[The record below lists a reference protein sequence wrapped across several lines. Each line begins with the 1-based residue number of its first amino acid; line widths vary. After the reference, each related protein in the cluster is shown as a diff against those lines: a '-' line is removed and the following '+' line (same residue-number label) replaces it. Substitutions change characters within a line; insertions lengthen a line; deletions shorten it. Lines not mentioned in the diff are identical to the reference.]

1 MLDRARPASAA
12 VANESSRFVVPLS
25 EQKIDCVLERAG
37 SSVVVLW
44 RDKNVGIE
52 RTNLRGPCF
61 GVRLTVLPQ
70 RGRHRLVEKRQ
81 VEILDVHELGL
92 RVAARF
98 RDFTNPFRDGFTVS
112 IRARASENDCDLY
125 HDISYLRV
133 LTSSPAM
140 FVVLQFLLYCEF
152 GSNGDAAVSDASAVR
167 TKGAT
172 RVPTS
177 SIACISFAWG
187 KSATLIWNVR
197 REMPPN
203 ARLRREFFPR
213 QSPDLLRAA
222 LRSVPARRRNVRE

>member
-1 MLDRARPASAA
+1 MLDRARPASTA

-52 RTNLRGPCF
+52 RTNLRSPCF
-61 GVRLTVLPQ
+61 GVRLTVLPH
-70 RGRHRLVEKRQ
+70 RGRHRLGEKRQ

-133 LTSSPAM
+133 LTSSLPCLLCCSSFYIVSSVAM
-140 FVVLQFLLYCEF
+140 VTPLSQ
-152 GSNGDAAVSDASAVR
+152 
-167 TKGAT
+167 T
-172 RVPTS
+172 
-177 SIACISFAWG
+177 
-187 KSATLIWNVR
+187 
-197 REMPPN
+197 
-203 ARLRREFFPR
+203 
-213 QSPDLLRAA
+213 
-222 LRSVPARRRNVRE
+222 PARFALKEPRASRLAR